1 MADINGN
8 AVNKVEKLTM
18 EEIADR
24 LEGLKSSLDTI
35 RRTASELIMGI
46 DAQLQEL
53 KAEKEISRPLDKQ
66 TEQMQEFII
75 VITNT
80 ERSHFE
86 LVDVKGMEGAELMD
100 SLLAMTDT
108 DRKNVESY
116 LAGKGAQ
123 IVHLGDEQSEEV
135 AEFHVDYIYNTD
147 THVITNVKY
156 EQEMDKKAIEPI
168 KDSDVVLKIMYQDNA
183 EYEIDRITN
192 MTQERVLDL
201 AYQLTALD
209 ENSWDGN
216 IQDFLEENGAEYVPI
231 IVSSGRNKGLP
242 EFFDIAV
249 DLKEGAVFLEKDL
262 SGMEYAASIIHRLE
276 HGKTVFTPDERNLI
290 VNYGYK
296 LDDYEKTKE
305 LAETLAYRTRNEPVN
320 ASLTVID
327 AQAEIDVLPDSM
339 IGLSEMHEYGYFAN
353 DVYPLTKES
362 AFELFDRDLPIYLLY
377 GDGSETAAEDREQIA
392 GHDGIFGIEK
402 GENPAWLDWQ
412 NEKEYRSMQ
421 AELAEG
427 NANKEVQLLYGSSD
441 RYGIYQLKDNQELDQ
456 FRFEGTE
463 SLVKSGIT
471 KDNFDAI
478 VPKNYDLVYAGE
490 LSDIQGDTQNEKLGN
505 VFLKFNTSRLEDFK
519 GHSLSVSDI
528 VVLHENGKNSAH
540 FVDSFGFT
548 ALPDFMRKLENG
560 KEQDTFENDDQ
571 TQEIESDAEKA
582 AYPAVYRHTLNY
594 ADEHGELDE
603 YRASRKLDKECKQAA
618 VDAIRQ
624 NYDGKHLNK
633 EAVKTVVGE
642 YGSERLAF
650 VLANTLQKLPWDGRF
665 SRDNKAWAAEFHI
678 PEDIVH
684 GMDMNREL
692 IVTSHPAV
700 LDGFIN
706 VFRRE
711 VLERE
716 KEADIAIQ
724 KESQEVETDTL
735 GQHEQKPE
743 TEDIDD
749 GDEIIYLGDEV
760 EQVLADMKKYLE
772 NNGDTLGQSDQK
784 RVQAEQGKA
793 EEKDIAFQIADRYI
807 SIQETEGGYNYSIMN
822 MDYKEIESG
831 VYEKTGVDIQEIADD
846 IVDDL
851 REDPFDNGVK
861 GSIGDDDEM
870 IPIDYDRLMENI
882 ANAVQNAD
890 TIRRKA
896 DGHIAPE
903 IVQGNIVENFKEK
916 TNEFFHEI
924 CEMNPSEIEDTVKCH
939 VQAKIDDYAIVA
951 TVVDVAISG
960 SRCRGLERN
969 GSDLDVVVELSTN
982 EREDDLFNAF
992 NNDDGM
998 YIGDVKVDIN
1008 PITPQKT
1015 GTLESYLPQVEE
1027 YLAGVR
1033 EAREQEPKS
1042 IFYMKMYDDKRFYEN
1057 TSGLDA
1063 EALCKAYAECDKP
1076 FVEMGQ
1082 YGKPIS
1088 EADYAYIQQGDR
1100 LSFSLEFDA
1109 DKDAITIS
1117 DGEHFD
1123 TKGLTETLFPQKA
1136 APKTEVTLTVAEC
1149 GEFHNFGE
1157 FHENIATVDEAIAIW
1172 KQIPPERMNGIPA
1185 IGINIHTPGTESY
1198 EDVVTDI
1205 LTGNRFELDVLDYI
1219 PEIKG
1224 NPQAME
1230 VIAELMAKLPDM
1242 KIEGDISEALEA
1254 KLWEKRMPNL
1264 TPAEQLAVEIDRFI
1278 YNYDTNVYH
1287 DNNQTMTENVLEIL
1301 EMIGQGDVEHLTEW
1315 LNEIIAT
1322 ETAPNEMQRANE
1334 LLEKLA
1340 EYKPIAKI
1348 EEMEE
1353 QNFNMVDN
1361 VLNNG
1366 AGEKA
1371 QKEENKK
1378 TQDKPTEKTSLK
1390 ARLAEKKA
1398 QVAGHGYDEN
1408 IKNKQREM

>member
-1 MADINGN
+1 MADMNGN
-8 AVNKVEKLTM
+8 AVHKTEKLTM

-53 KAEKEISRPLDKQ
+53 QAERELSGSLKVQAGKIP
-66 TEQMQEFII
+66 EFILA
-75 VITNT
+75 VSDT
-80 ERSHFE
+80 ERSHFDI
-86 LVDVKGMEGAELMD
+86 VSVKGMEGTELMD
-100 SLLAMTDT
+100 SLLAMTDA
-108 DRKNVESY
+108 DREKVEIY
-116 LAGKGAQ
+116 LAGKGAKT
-123 IVHLGDEQSEEV
+123 VHLGDERSEEV
-135 AEFHVDYIYNTD
+135 EEFHVDYIYNTD
-147 THVITNVKY
+147 TRVITDVKY
-156 EQEMDKKAIEPI
+156 EQEMDKKANEPI
-168 KDSDVVLKIMYQDNA
+168 KDRDVVLKIMYQDSA

-192 MTQERVLDL
+192 MTQEQVLDL
-201 AYQLTALD
+201 AYKLAALD

-231 IVSSGRNKGLP
+231 IVSNGRNKGLP

-249 DLKEGAVFLEKDL
+249 DLKEGAAFLEKDL
-262 SGMEYAASIIHRLE
+262 SGMEYAASIVHRLE

-327 AQAEIDVLPDSM
+327 AQAEIDMLPDSM

-353 DVYPLTKES
+353 DMYPLTKES
-362 AFELFDRDLPIYLLY
+362 ALELFDRDLPVYLLY

-402 GENPAWLDWQ
+402 ADWQ
-412 NEKEYRSMQ
+412 NEKKYRSMQ

-427 NANKEVQLLYGSSD
+427 NANKEEQLLYGSSD

-560 KEQDTFENDDQ
+560 KEQDTFGHDDQ

-749 GDEIIYLGDEV
+749 GDEIIDLGDEV

-903 IVQGNIVENFKEK
+903 ILQGNIVENFKEK

-951 TVVDVAISG
+951 TVVDVAVSG

-1008 PITPQKT
+1008 PITPQQT

-1042 IFYMKMYDDKRFYEN
+1042 IFYMKMYDEQRFYEN

-1205 LTGNRFELDVLDYI
+1205 FTGNRFELDVLDYI

-1242 KIEGDISEALEA
+1242 KIEGDISEDLEA
-1254 KLWEKRMPNL
+1254 KIWEMRMPDL

-1287 DNNQTMTENVLEIL
+1287 DNNQTMTENVLEIS

>member
-1 MADINGN
+1 
-8 AVNKVEKLTM
+8 
-18 EEIADR
+18 
-24 LEGLKSSLDTI
+24 
-35 RRTASELIMGI
+35 
-46 DAQLQEL
+46 
-53 KAEKEISRPLDKQ
+53 
-66 TEQMQEFII
+66 
-75 VITNT
+75 
-80 ERSHFE
+80 
-86 LVDVKGMEGAELMD
+86 
-100 SLLAMTDT
+100 
-108 DRKNVESY
+108 
-116 LAGKGAQ
+116 
-123 IVHLGDEQSEEV
+123 
-135 AEFHVDYIYNTD
+135 
-147 THVITNVKY
+147 
-156 EQEMDKKAIEPI
+156 
-168 KDSDVVLKIMYQDNA
+168 
-183 EYEIDRITN
+183 
-192 MTQERVLDL
+192 
-201 AYQLTALD
+201 
-209 ENSWDGN
+209 
-216 IQDFLEENGAEYVPI
+216 
-231 IVSSGRNKGLP
+231 
-242 EFFDIAV
+242 
-249 DLKEGAVFLEKDL
+249 
-262 SGMEYAASIIHRLE
+262 
-276 HGKTVFTPDERNLI
+276 
-290 VNYGYK
+290 
-296 LDDYEKTKE
+296 
-305 LAETLAYRTRNEPVN
+305 
-320 ASLTVID
+320 
-327 AQAEIDVLPDSM
+327 
-339 IGLSEMHEYGYFAN
+339 
-353 DVYPLTKES
+353 
-362 AFELFDRDLPIYLLY
+362 
-377 GDGSETAAEDREQIA
+377 
-392 GHDGIFGIEK
+392 
-402 GENPAWLDWQ
+402 
-412 NEKEYRSMQ
+412 
-421 AELAEG
+421 
-427 NANKEVQLLYGSSD
+427 
-441 RYGIYQLKDNQELDQ
+441 
-456 FRFEGTE
+456 
-463 SLVKSGIT
+463 
-471 KDNFDAI
+471 
-478 VPKNYDLVYAGE
+478 
-490 LSDIQGDTQNEKLGN
+490 
-505 VFLKFNTSRLEDFK
+505 
-519 GHSLSVSDI
+519 
-528 VVLHENGKNSAH
+528 
-540 FVDSFGFT
+540 
-548 ALPDFMRKLENG
+548 
-560 KEQDTFENDDQ
+560 
-571 TQEIESDAEKA
+571 
-582 AYPAVYRHTLNY
+582 
-594 ADEHGELDE
+594 
-603 YRASRKLDKECKQAA
+603 
-618 VDAIRQ
+618 
-624 NYDGKHLNK
+624 
-633 EAVKTVVGE
+633 
-642 YGSERLAF
+642 
-650 VLANTLQKLPWDGRF
+650 
-665 SRDNKAWAAEFHI
+665 
-678 PEDIVH
+678 
-684 GMDMNREL
+684 
-692 IVTSHPAV
+692 
-700 LDGFIN
+700 
-706 VFRRE
+706 
-711 VLERE
+711 
-716 KEADIAIQ
+716 
-724 KESQEVETDTL
+724 
-735 GQHEQKPE
+735 
-743 TEDIDD
+743 
-749 GDEIIYLGDEV
+749 
-760 EQVLADMKKYLE
+760 
-772 NNGDTLGQSDQK
+772 
-784 RVQAEQGKA
+784 
-793 EEKDIAFQIADRYI
+793 
-807 SIQETEGGYNYSIMN
+807 MN

-861 GSIGDDDEM
+861 GSIGDDEM

-890 TIRRKA
+890 TIRKKA

-903 IVQGNIVENFKEK
+903 ILQGNIVENFKEK

-1008 PITPQKT
+1008 PITPQQT

-1042 IFYMKMYDDKRFYEN
+1042 IFYMKMYDEQRFYEN

-1117 DGEHFD
+1117 DGEHFE
-1123 TKGLTETLFPQKA
+1123 TKGLMETLFPQKTE
-1136 APKTEVTLTVAEC
+1136 PKTEVTLTVAEC

-1172 KQIPPERMNGIPA
+1172 KQIPPESMNGIPA

-1278 YNYDTNVYH
+1278 YIYDMNVYH
-1287 DNNQTMTENVLEIL
+1287 DNNQTMTENVSEIS

-1315 LNEIIAT
+1315 LNEVIAT

-1340 EYKPIAKI
+1340 EYKPLAKI

-1353 QNFNMVDN
+1353 QNYNMMDN

-1371 QKEENKK
+1371 QKEKNKK
-1378 TQDKPTEKTSLK
+1378 IQDKPTEKMSLK
-1390 ARLAEKKA
+1390 ACLAEKKA
-1398 QVAGHGYDEN
+1398 QVAGQGHDKFT
-1408 IKNKQREM
+1408 KNQQREM

>member
-1 MADINGN
+1 M
-8 AVNKVEKLTM
+8 
-18 EEIADR
+18 
-24 LEGLKSSLDTI
+24 
-35 RRTASELIMGI
+35 
-46 DAQLQEL
+46 
-53 KAEKEISRPLDKQ
+53 
-66 TEQMQEFII
+66 
-75 VITNT
+75 
-80 ERSHFE
+80 
-86 LVDVKGMEGAELMD
+86 
-100 SLLAMTDT
+100 
-108 DRKNVESY
+108 
-116 LAGKGAQ
+116 
-123 IVHLGDEQSEEV
+123 
-135 AEFHVDYIYNTD
+135 
-147 THVITNVKY
+147 
-156 EQEMDKKAIEPI
+156 
-168 KDSDVVLKIMYQDNA
+168 
-183 EYEIDRITN
+183 
-192 MTQERVLDL
+192 
-201 AYQLTALD
+201 
-209 ENSWDGN
+209 
-216 IQDFLEENGAEYVPI
+216 
-231 IVSSGRNKGLP
+231 
-242 EFFDIAV
+242 
-249 DLKEGAVFLEKDL
+249 
-262 SGMEYAASIIHRLE
+262 
-276 HGKTVFTPDERNLI
+276 
-290 VNYGYK
+290 
-296 LDDYEKTKE
+296 
-305 LAETLAYRTRNEPVN
+305 
-320 ASLTVID
+320 
-327 AQAEIDVLPDSM
+327 
-339 IGLSEMHEYGYFAN
+339 
-353 DVYPLTKES
+353 
-362 AFELFDRDLPIYLLY
+362 
-377 GDGSETAAEDREQIA
+377 
-392 GHDGIFGIEK
+392 
-402 GENPAWLDWQ
+402 
-412 NEKEYRSMQ
+412 
-421 AELAEG
+421 
-427 NANKEVQLLYGSSD
+427 
-441 RYGIYQLKDNQELDQ
+441 
-456 FRFEGTE
+456 
-463 SLVKSGIT
+463 
-471 KDNFDAI
+471 
-478 VPKNYDLVYAGE
+478 
-490 LSDIQGDTQNEKLGN
+490 
-505 VFLKFNTSRLEDFK
+505 
-519 GHSLSVSDI
+519 
-528 VVLHENGKNSAH
+528 
-540 FVDSFGFT
+540 DSFGFT

-560 KEQDTFENDDQ
+560 KEQDTFEHDDQ

-678 PEDIVH
+678 PEDMVH

-735 GQHEQKPE
+735 GQHEQKPG

-749 GDEIIYLGDEV
+749 GDEIIDLGDEV

-772 NNGDTLGQSDQK
+772 NNDDTLGQSDQK

-793 EEKDIAFQIADRYI
+793 EEKDIAFQIADLYI

-861 GSIGDDDEM
+861 GSIGDDEM

-890 TIRRKA
+890 TIRKKA

-903 IVQGNIVENFKEK
+903 ILQGNIVENFKEK

-1008 PITPQKT
+1008 PITPQQT

-1042 IFYMKMYDDKRFYEN
+1042 IFYMKMYDEQRFYEN

-1117 DGEHFD
+1117 DGEHFE
-1123 TKGLTETLFPQKA
+1123 TKGLMETLFPQKTE
-1136 APKTEVTLTVAEC
+1136 PKTEVTLTVAEC

-1278 YNYDTNVYH
+1278 YIYDMNVYH
-1287 DNNQTMTENVLEIL
+1287 DNNQTMTENVSEIS

-1315 LNEIIAT
+1315 LNEVIAT

-1340 EYKPIAKI
+1340 EYKPLAKI

-1353 QNFNMVDN
+1353 QNYNMMDN

-1371 QKEENKK
+1371 QKEKNKK
-1378 TQDKPTEKTSLK
+1378 IQDKPTEKMSLK
-1390 ARLAEKKA
+1390 ACLAEKKA
-1398 QVAGHGYDEN
+1398 QVAGQGHDKFT
-1408 IKNKQREM
+1408 KNQQREM